1 MLLEKKY
8 LKTSEYAKLMD
19 MSQRTVIR
27 LFHEGKLAGYQ
38 NADTK
43 TIRVLNPNYGKNM
56 TFEGM
61 QGFVF
66 NNVTYPLNN
75 YLAFVIKEPSLTK
88 AWHKVSNKVS
98 LTAEILMLVYQD
110 KQYHSFVE
118 EWQAIMQMPA
128 DVLGNKTLA
137 LVKNYES
144 SKIDQRMG
152 ARLLALDKSCRNLE
166 TELPIICQLLK
177 SLYESKLLIEKLV
190 KQ

>member
-1 MLLEKKY
+1 MEKKY
-8 LKTSEYAKLMD
+8 LKTSEYANLMD

-43 TIRVLNPNYGKNM
+43 TIRVLNPNYESVM

-61 QGFVF
+61 QDFVF
-66 NNVTYPLNN
+66 SKVTYPLNN

-88 AWHKVSNKVS
+88 IGHKVSNKVS
-98 LTAEILMLVYQD
+98 LTAELLMLAYQD
-110 KQYHSFVE
+110 KQYCSFVE

-128 DVLGNKTLA
+128 DVLGNKILA

-144 SKIDQRMG
+144 NKVDQRMG

-166 TELPIICQLLK
+166 VELSIICQLLK
-177 SLYESKLLIEKLV
+177 SLYESKLLIDKLV

>member
-1 MLLEKKY
+1 M
-8 LKTSEYAKLMD
+8 KTSEYAKLMD

-43 TIRVLNPNYGKNM
+43 TIRVLNPNYGNDM

-61 QGFVF
+61 QDFVF
-66 NNVTYPLNN
+66 NKVTYPLNN

-88 AWHKVSNKVS
+88 LWYKVSNKVS
-98 LTAEILMLVYQD
+98 LTAELLMLAHQD
-110 KQYHSFVE
+110 KQYHSFAE
-118 EWQAIMQMPA
+118 EWQAIMQRPA
-128 DVLGNKTLA
+128 DDLSNRTLA

-144 SKIDQRMG
+144 NKTDQRMG
-152 ARLLALDKSCRNLE
+152 ERLLSLDKSCRNLE
-166 TELPIICQLLK
+166 TELSIICQLLK
-177 SLYESKLLIEKLV
+177 SLFESKLLTEKLV

>member
-1 MLLEKKY
+1 
-8 LKTSEYAKLMD
+8 MD

-27 LFHEGKLAGYQ
+27 LFHEGKLVGYQ

-43 TIRVLNPNYGKNM
+43 TIRVLNPNYENDM

-61 QGFVF
+61 QDFVF
-66 NNVTYPLNN
+66 NKVTYPLNN

-88 AWHKVSNKVS
+88 VWHKVSNKVS
-98 LTAEILMLVYQD
+98 LTAEILMLAYQD
-110 KQYHSFVE
+110 KKYGSFVE

-128 DVLGNKTLA
+128 DVLGNRILA

-144 SKIDQRMG
+144 SKIDQRMS

-177 SLYESKLLIEKLV
+177 SLYESKLLTEKLV

>member
-1 MLLEKKY
+1 
-8 LKTSEYAKLMD
+8 MD

-43 TIRVLNPNYGKNM
+43 TIRVINPNYENDM
-56 TFEGM
+56 TFEGL
-61 QGFVF
+61 QDFVF

-75 YLAFVIKEPSLTK
+75 YLAFVIKKPSLIK
-88 AWHKVSNKVS
+88 LWYKVSNKVS
-98 LTAEILMLVYQD
+98 LTAKLLMLAYQD
-110 KQYHSFVE
+110 EQYHSFAE
-118 EWQAIMQMPA
+118 EWQAIMQMPV
-128 DVLGNKTLA
+128 DELSNKALA
-137 LVKNYES
+137 LAKNYES

-152 ARLLALDKSCRNLE
+152 ALLLSLSKVCRNLE

-177 SLYESKLLIEKLV
+177 SLYESKLLAEKLM